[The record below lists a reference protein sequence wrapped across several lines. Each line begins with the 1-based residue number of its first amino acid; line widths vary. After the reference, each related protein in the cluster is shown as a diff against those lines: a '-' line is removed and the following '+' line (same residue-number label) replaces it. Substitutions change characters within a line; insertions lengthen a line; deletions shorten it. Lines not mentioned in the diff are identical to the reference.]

1 MKALLSPLTSHL
13 SRLPASGHAI
23 AANDA
28 TDEEITASN
37 DGVVA
42 GAFAIQQAD
51 GLFVPYGEYPSEIAD
66 GGRSTV
72 GIQIV
77 DKEAAISM
85 ANEMN
90 SFMGKVRSLGFLG
103 RPVFVGHPY
112 HGNKSMRSLY
122 GDKRSRGWV
131 KNIEV
136 GEDGFKLVTSYNE
149 LGKREVD
156 DAQFGYHSPEW
167 TLEPVP
173 GRKNAYR
180 PKMLKSTGLT
190 NNPNIPMPPIQSSN
204 EDASNE
210 MVQTPAVMDITKILA
225 ALTDAGFIKADDDE
239 LTILNSIDR
248 LKEDVL
254 WARERKESDARRLQM
269 LRQMLP
275 TAANEATEDELLESL
290 LSTTEVAA
298 ANESQLE
305 NLNLELGTL
314 REAHAAARTAHVDA
328 ALLPLITSGKV
339 TGADKDAIRA
349 ELISAA
355 NETAIDERLTQLA
368 NQKPKLGTT
377 GGVTDALRQ
386 GGAKLILAANEQSAR
401 SRQRDEAVNDALAEL
416 TAGRKAKSGDKER
429 AWNLAQSRNPA
440 LFAR

>member
-1 MKALLSPLTSHL
+1 MKTLLSPLL
-13 SRLPASGHAI
+13 SLFCPTPNARGHAT

-28 TDEEITASN
+28 DEEITAAN

-51 GLFVPYGEYPSEIAD
+51 GLFVPYGEYPSEIVD

-77 DKEAAISM
+77 DKEAAITM

-136 GEDGFKLVTSYNE
+136 GDDGFKLVTSYNE

-167 TLEPVP
+167 TLEPVA

-204 EDASNE
+204 EDAANE
-210 MVQTPAVMDITKILA
+210 LVQTPAVMDITKILA
-225 ALTDAGFIKADDDE
+225 ALTEAGFIKSDDDE
-239 LTILNSIDR
+239 LTILGSIQR
-248 LKEDVL
+248 LKEEVV
-254 WARERKESDARRLQM
+254 WARERKENDARRLQM

-275 TAANEATEDELLESL
+275 SAANEASEDDLLESL
-290 LSTTEVAA
+290 LTVTEAAA
-298 ANESQLE
+298 ANE
-305 NLNLELGTL
+305 
-314 REAHAAARTAHVDA
+314 AAAGELRTENSELQSRFTAARAAHIDT
-328 ALLPLITSGKV
+328 ALKPLIASNKIP
-339 TGADKDAIRA
+339 GAEIETLRA

-355 NETAIDERLTQLA
+355 NEAAIDERLTQLA
-368 NQKPKLGTT
+368 NTKPKLGTT
-377 GGVTDALRQ
+377 GGVTDQLRQ
-386 GGAKLILAANEQSAR
+386 DTSKLILAANEQSAR
-401 SRQRDEAVNDALAEL
+401 SRQRNEAVTDALAEI
-416 TAGRKAKSGDKER
+416 TAGRKAKPGDQER
-429 AWNLAQSRNPA
+429 AWNLAQSRNPE

>member
-1 MKALLSPLTSHL
+1 MKTLLSRLTSHL
-13 SRLPASGHAI
+13 SRLTARGHVA
-23 AANDA
+23 AANDG
-28 TDEEITASN
+28 TDDEITAAN

-51 GLFVPYGEYPSEIAD
+51 GLFVPYGEYPSEIVD
-66 GGRSTV
+66 GGRSTM
-72 GIQIV
+72 GIQVV
-77 DKEAAISM
+77 DKAAALTM

-112 HGNKSMRSLY
+112 HGNKSLRSLY

-136 GEDGFKLVTSYNE
+136 GDDGFKLVTSYNE

-167 TLEPVP
+167 TLEPVA

-204 EDASNE
+204 EDAANE

-225 ALTDAGFIKADDDE
+225 ALTEAGFIKADDDE
-239 LTILNSIDR
+239 LTILNSIER
-248 LKEDVL
+248 LKEDVR
-254 WARERKESDARRLQM
+254 WSRERKESDARRLQM

-275 TAANEATEDELLESL
+275 SAANEATEDDLLQSL
-290 LSTTEVAA
+290 SSALEATA

-305 NLNLELGTL
+305 TLNLELGTL
-314 REAHAAARTAHVDA
+314 REAHAASRAAHVA
-328 ALLPLITSGKV
+328 VALAPLIAANKIP
-339 TGADKDAIRA
+339 GAEIEAIRA

-355 NETAIDERLTQLA
+355 NEAVIDERLTQLA
-368 NQKPKLGTT
+368 NAKPKLGTN
-377 GGVTDALRQ
+377 GGVTDALRE
-386 GGAKLILAANEQSAR
+386 GTAKIILAANEQSTR
-401 SRQRDEAVNDALAEL
+401 SRLRDEAVNDAMAEL
-416 TAGRKAKSGDKER
+416 TAGRKAKPGDKER
-429 AWNLAQSRNPA
+429 AWNLAQSRNPE